1 MRLISFSVTNYR
13 SITMAHKLP
22 INSSTILIGQNN
34 EGKSNIL
41 NALTTAMGII
51 RFYGTSNIARAI
63 PRNRVR
69 NLYDWE
75 RDFPVQLQGK
85 KTTHNSTFRL
95 EFELTV
101 DDIYEFK
108 TEIKSNLNGTLPIE
122 ISIGE
127 DLLPAFKVLKKGPGG
142 TTLSKKSSKIAY
154 FIGKKIDYI
163 YIPAVRTAKAAVSV
177 VEQMLEDEL
186 ATLEEDERLIKAL
199 NDVAEL
205 QKPILEKI
213 SQRISEP
220 LKQFLPQ
227 IRNIEVKISEEA
239 RYRALRRSC
248 EIIIDDG
255 IPTSI
260 ERKGD
265 GVKSLAAISLL
276 RGEKLKGRASILALE
291 EPESHLHPSAIHR
304 LKEVIDELSK
314 EHQVVITTHCPLFVD
329 RVNIGTNILISKNTA
344 KTAKKISEIRDIL
357 GVKAS
362 DNLVHAKLVLIVE
375 GDDDKKS
382 LTDLFNFHSVPLKN
396 AIKTGLFIID
406 TLNGASN
413 LSYKASMYH
422 ATVCMTHAYLD
433 NDDAGRKAIQKAEDD
448 GLLKVRDYHLVICN
462 GMQDAEFEDCLN
474 FELYKDAIQLEYGVN
489 LDTASFR
496 NNKKWSNR
504 MRETFLSQAKGWSDS
519 MESKVKYT
527 VADCISRNPELAL
540 NEHKRSSFD
549 ALMVCLEEKVSK

>member
-51 RFYGTSNIARAI
+51 RFYGISSTTRVI
-63 PRNRVR
+63 PRNRLK

-75 RDFPVQLQGK
+75 RDFPVQMQGK
-85 KTTHNSTFRL
+85 KTSQNSVFRL

-101 DDIYEFK
+101 DDIAEFRA
-108 TEIKSNLNGTLPIE
+108 EIKSNLNGTLPIE

-127 DLLPAFKVLKKGPGG
+127 ELLPVFKVLKKGPGG
-142 TTLSKKSSKIAY
+142 TTLSKKSSKIAN

-177 VEQMLEDEL
+177 VEQMVEDEL
-186 ATLEEDERLIKAL
+186 ATLEEDERLVKAL

-213 SQRISEP
+213 SQKISEP

-227 IRNIEVKISEEA
+227 IKNIEVKISEEA

-304 LKEVIDELSK
+304 LKEVIDELST

-329 RVNIGTNILISKNTA
+329 RVNIGTNILISTA
-344 KTAKKISEIRDIL
+344 
-357 GVKAS
+357 
-362 DNLVHAKLVLIVE
+362 
-375 GDDDKKS
+375 
-382 LTDLFNFHSVPLKN
+382 VP
-396 AIKTGLFIID
+396 
-406 TLNGASN
+406 
-413 LSYKASMYH
+413 
-422 ATVCMTHAYLD
+422 
-433 NDDAGRKAIQKAEDD
+433 
-448 GLLKVRDYHLVICN
+448 
-462 GMQDAEFEDCLN
+462 
-474 FELYKDAIQLEYGVN
+474 
-489 LDTASFR
+489 
-496 NNKKWSNR
+496 
-504 MRETFLSQAKGWSDS
+504 
-519 MESKVKYT
+519 
-527 VADCISRNPELAL
+527 
-540 NEHKRSSFD
+540 
-549 ALMVCLEEKVSK
+549 